1 MLRVT
6 DVDYLKDYSLSLTF
20 SNHEKRVVNL
30 EPHLTGE
37 VFGELLDKS
46 KFTQFG
52 LTGMGQWCRLRA
64 RIPLRDRDSG
74 VMSEIDAKQLSMD
87 YGRRVRE
94 LRKEKNLTQRQLSEI
109 TGLKREYISLI
120 EHGRTDMQLSTFLK
134 IADALDVQISM

>member
-20 SNHEKRVVNL
+20 SNHEKEWWNL

-52 LTGMGQWCRLRA
+52 LTPVTLEWANGADFAPEFLY
-64 RIPLRDRDSG
+64 
-74 VMSEIDAKQLSMD
+74 EIGTPA
-87 YGRRVRE
+87 
-94 LRKEKNLTQRQLSEI
+94 
-109 TGLKREYISLI
+109 
-120 EHGRTDMQLSTFLK
+120 
-134 IADALDVQISM
+134 